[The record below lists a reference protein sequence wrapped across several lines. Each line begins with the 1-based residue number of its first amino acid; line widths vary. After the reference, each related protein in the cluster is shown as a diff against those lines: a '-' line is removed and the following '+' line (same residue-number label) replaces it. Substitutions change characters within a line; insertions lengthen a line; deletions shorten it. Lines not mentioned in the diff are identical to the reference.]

1 MADNR
6 KYYYLKLKEDFFD
19 TDEMKIL
26 ESMKD
31 GYLYS
36 NILLKL
42 YLKSLSNS
50 GRLMYRNVIPYTPE
64 ILATLTG
71 HQVGTVEKALDVFKK
86 LDLIEMLD
94 NGAIYMMDIQNFIGQ
109 SSSEADR
116 QREYYNRMKA
126 EKEALAGESTETPEL
141 PEPKEPVLPAE
152 QKSNK
157 AIGNYTTDFEELWEA
172 YPRKVDKGQAYK
184 KYKAR
189 LEDGFSH
196 EQLYEAVKNYAA
208 QCKNG
213 YDNAGYHNSVF
224 RGKYLGTSVTAEQHA
239 QIAAGTFKDLYI
251 GDYWTINGVNW
262 RIAHFDY
269 WLRTGDTE
277 CTKHHIVVV
286 PDTNLYTA
294 RMNATNVTTGGY
306 FGSEMKTTNLAQA
319 ETIVKAAFGV
329 DKILTVRR
337 LFVNAVANGKPS
349 NGSWYDSTVD
359 LMTEGMAYGA
369 NWFTP
374 ACDGSTVPYLYTTDF
389 KQLALFALAPSF
401 ICNRNWYWLQNVV
414 SAAYFADVDGSG
426 TADYLN
432 ASFVRGVRPAS
443 AII

>member
-172 YPRKVDKGQAYK
+172 YPRKVDKGQA
-184 KYKAR
+184 
-189 LEDGFSH
+189 LTQ
-196 EQLYEAVKNYAA
+196 EQIN
-208 QCKNG
+208 
-213 YDNAGYHNSVF
+213 
-224 RGKYLGTSVTAEQHA
+224 
-239 QIAAGTFKDLYI
+239 QIAAI
-251 GDYWTINGVNW
+251 GAKEGVRAYKEEQKKEERRRKKEDSKVRKTKKLLSSYR
-262 RIAHFDY
+262 RI
-269 WLRTGDTE
+269 
-277 CTKHHIVVV
+277 K
-286 PDTNLYTA
+286 
-294 RMNATNVTTGGY
+294 ATLSDGEQFTP
-306 FGSEMKTTNLAQA
+306 EEQA
-319 ETIVKAAFGV
+319 ELRWKFIE
-329 DKILTVRR
+329 
-337 LFVNAVANGKPS
+337 
-349 NGSWYDSTVD
+349 D
-359 LMTEGMAYGA
+359 LMGNTRE
-369 NWFTP
+369 
-374 ACDGSTVPYLYTTDF
+374 
-389 KQLALFALAPSF
+389 
-401 ICNRNWYWLQNVV
+401 I
-414 SAAYFADVDGSG
+414 
-426 TADYLN
+426 
-432 ASFVRGVRPAS
+432 
-443 AII
+443 

>member
-36 NILLKL
+36 NILLTL
-42 YLKSLSNS
+42 YLKRLSNS

-71 HQVGTVEKALDVFKK
+71 HQVGTVETALDVFKK

-172 YPRKVDKGQAYK
+172 YPRKVDKGQAY
-184 KYKAR
+184 
-189 LEDGFSH
+189 
-196 EQLYEAVKNYAA
+196 
-208 QCKNG
+208 
-213 YDNAGYHNSVF
+213 
-224 RGKYLGTSVTAEQHA
+224 
-239 QIAAGTFKDLYI
+239 
-251 GDYWTINGVNW
+251 
-262 RIAHFDY
+262 
-269 WLRTGDTE
+269 
-277 CTKHHIVVV
+277 
-286 PDTNLYTA
+286 
-294 RMNATNVTTGGY
+294 
-306 FGSEMKTTNLAQA
+306 
-319 ETIVKAAFGV
+319 
-329 DKILTVRR
+329 
-337 LFVNAVANGKPS
+337 
-349 NGSWYDSTVD
+349 
-359 LMTEGMAYGA
+359 
-369 NWFTP
+369 
-374 ACDGSTVPYLYTTDF
+374 
-389 KQLALFALAPSF
+389 
-401 ICNRNWYWLQNVV
+401 
-414 SAAYFADVDGSG
+414 
-426 TADYLN
+426 
-432 ASFVRGVRPAS
+432 
-443 AII
+443 

>member
-157 AIGNYTTDFEELWEA
+157 AIGNYTTDFEELWEV

-184 KYKAR
+184 KYKR
-189 LEDGFSH
+189 EED
-196 EQLYEAVKNYAA
+196 LY
-208 QCKNG
+208 C
-213 YDNAGYHNSVF
+213 VF
-224 RGKYLGTSVTAEQHA
+224 RIEKA
-239 QIAAGTFKDLYI
+239 
-251 GDYWTINGVNW
+251 
-262 RIAHFDY
+262 
-269 WLRTGDTE
+269 TE
-277 CTKHHIVVV
+277 MYREECEKS
-286 PDTNLYTA
+286 
-294 RMNATNVTTGGY
+294 
-306 FGSEMKTTNLAQA
+306 GSEEAKRRYRELSMMYLDEKPYTVQEISEVENISDKTVYKDIGIACG
-319 ETIVKAAFGV
+319 IVA
-329 DKILTVRR
+329 IYL
-337 LFVNAVANGKPS
+337 L
-349 NGSWYDSTVD
+349 
-359 LMTEGMAYGA
+359 GA
-369 NWFTP
+369 
-374 ACDGSTVPYLYTTDF
+374 DF
-389 KQLALFALAPSF
+389 
-401 ICNRNWYWLQNVV
+401 
-414 SAAYFADVDGSG
+414 
-426 TADYLN
+426 
-432 ASFVRGVRPAS
+432 
-443 AII
+443 

>member
-141 PEPKEPVLPAE
+141 PEPKEPVPPAE

-208 QCKNG
+208 QCKNPDEEERIMAG
-213 YDNAGYHNSVF
+213 LNAAKLLIIDDLGAERSTDYALEKVYNIIDS
-224 RGKYLGTSVTAEQHA
+224 RYLSGKPL
-239 QIAAGTFKDLYI
+239 IL
-251 GDYWTINGVNW
+251 
-262 RIAHFDY
+262 
-269 WLRTGDTE
+269 
-277 CTKHHIVVV
+277 
-286 PDTNLYTA
+286 
-294 RMNATNVTTGGY
+294 
-306 FGSEMKTTNLAQA
+306 TTNMTLKDMQESEDIRYRRIYDRIFEMCFPVRFAGRSWR
-319 ETIVKAAFGV
+319 EKAASKRF
-329 DKILTVRR
+329 DAMK
-337 LFVNAVANGKPS
+337 N
-349 NGSWYDSTVD
+349 
-359 LMTEGMAYGA
+359 LMEE
-369 NWFTP
+369 
-374 ACDGSTVPYLYTTDF
+374 
-389 KQLALFALAPSF
+389 
-401 ICNRNWYWLQNVV
+401 
-414 SAAYFADVDGSG
+414 
-426 TADYLN
+426 
-432 ASFVRGVRPAS
+432 
-443 AII
+443 